1 MKSIRIEWRKIKRKH
16 FALVVLG
23 TLLLLLFWQLWSTS
37 RMDETD
43 LIQGWMGLL
52 YQMPLLNCIVLP
64 IMTGV
69 LASRISDIE
78 HKGNTFSMLR
88 LLIQNRS
95 IYFAK
100 IYLGVFFVGITTLG
114 EVMMMLMLGF
124 LRGFITSPPWGFLIY
139 FFGYTLLVSIALYL
153 FQLLL
158 SLILKNQLIPIGI
171 SIMGSFI
178 GLFSLYMPGRIQE
191 FFVWGYYGVL
201 SNVRMNWDAVSR
213 IIDYYW
219 TPLNWGGIVVIVAF
233 SIVITVLGYRLFIR
247 KEY

>member
-1 MKSIRIEWRKIKRKH
+1 MNSLRTEWQKIRGKH
-16 FALVVLG
+16 FSLVVLG
-23 TLLLLLFWQLWSTS
+23 TFLLLLFWHVWSTS

-43 LIQGWMGLL
+43 LIQGWLGLL

-78 HKGNTFSMLR
+78 HKGNTFRMLR
-88 LLIQNRS
+88 LLTKNRS

-100 IYLGVFFVGITTLG
+100 IILGIFFVGITAMG
-114 EVMMMLMLGF
+114 EVMLMLMLGF
-124 LRGFITSPPWGFLIY
+124 FRGFIGSPPWGFLIY
-139 FFGYTLLVSIALYL
+139 FFCYTLLVSIALYL

-158 SLILKNQLIPIGI
+158 SMLLTNQLIPIGM

-178 GLFSLYMPGRIQE
+178 GLFSLYLPGNIPD
-191 FFVWGYYGVL
+191 FFIWSYYGAL
-201 SNVRMNWDAVSR
+201 SNVRMNWDAASR

-219 TPLNWGGIVVIVAF
+219 TPLNWGGLAVVMTF
-233 SIVITVLGYRLFIR
+233 SIVMMGIGYELFKR